1 MSYHTTIYES
11 VAAIPSEAWD
21 ALCAPSG
28 EVFMDLRVLAA
39 VEQSMAADG
48 KFQYLILR
56 DVAERP
62 MACAAVS
69 LYRIDGAVLASGA
82 LKKFVHGVRR
92 VWGNYLRMKIL
103 FCGLPV
109 SAGQKS
115 LILHPQADPAAVATE
130 LDRVLSQ
137 LAKELRAWFIVV
149 KECDA
154 ADLAQLDRL
163 QDHGYLRGDSL
174 PMNHF
179 EPRFRDLDDF
189 CQALRSHYR
198 YKINKSLKKFALAG
212 MRLETLVEPEC
223 ILATYT
229 EQVHRL
235 YVAVVERAEHKL
247 EILPA
252 EFFREMVRRL
262 PGEMSLSLVLQD
274 ERIVAFAW
282 GLFHQGVFQ
291 NLFIGVDYSLNTD
304 VDLYFNTMLR
314 SIDFGICRS
323 EGYFRGAV
331 GRRFQVARRLLSPPA
346 LRLPESDQP
355 PVPLARS
362 QVEVAGIPAGA
373 AATPAR
379 FVQAQRSG
387 TLDGRFQTS
396 RNQRWPAVRPQQ
408 LRITTAWFGST
419 TP

>member
-1 MSYHTTIYES
+1 
-11 VAAIPSEAWD
+11 
-21 ALCAPSG
+21 
-28 EVFMDLRVLAA
+28 
-39 VEQSMAADG
+39 
-48 KFQYLILR
+48 
-56 DVAERP
+56 
-62 MACAAVS
+62 
-69 LYRIDGAVLASGA
+69 
-82 LKKFVHGVRR
+82 
-92 VWGNYLRMKIL
+92 MKIL

-198 YKINKSLKKFALAG
+198 YKINKSLKKFALAN

-314 SIDFGICRS
+314 SIDFGMRA
-323 EGYFRGAV
+323 GAKDIFV
-331 GRRFQVARRLLSPPA
+331 GQSADDFKSRVGCYHQPRYVYLKATSRPFHWLVRKLKSLVFPPA
-346 LRLPESDQP
+346 PLQPQRDLFKPSEAEPSMVASKLPGTSDGQ
-355 PVPLARS
+355 
-362 QVEVAGIPAGA
+362 Q
-373 AATPAR
+373 
-379 FVQAQRSG
+379 F
-387 TLDGRFQTS
+387 D
-396 RNQRWPAVRPQQ
+396 RN
-408 LRITTAWFGST
+408 S
-419 TP
+419 